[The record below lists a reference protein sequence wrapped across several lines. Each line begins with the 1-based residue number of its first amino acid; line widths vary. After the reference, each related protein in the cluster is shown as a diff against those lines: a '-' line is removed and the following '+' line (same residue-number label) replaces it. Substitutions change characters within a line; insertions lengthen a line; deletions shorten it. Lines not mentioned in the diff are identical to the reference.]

1 MPLSLEVPIILTTIN
16 NCSVFTVPSKPKTNS
31 GFDKQHT
38 TKANQK
44 TATTKSNA
52 TESLN
57 LNNILDRDGIV
68 LDRINQGRLS
78 SPRSHLFILVSGATA
93 IDF

>member
-1 MPLSLEVPIILTTIN
+1 MYQNTIDFLSYPPTLPTRN
-16 NCSVFTVPSKPKTNS
+16 KFR
-31 GFDKQHT
+31 
-38 TKANQK
+38 
-44 TATTKSNA
+44 KSNA
-52 TESLN
+52 TKSLS